1 MSWAENRDRFVFYI
15 LSTRRDW
22 LCSSFRLQF
31 YHLACLRFSAE
42 LILFVIFFTFS
53 FILVQLFLIYR
64 LSSRSLRNHHLTLP
78 LFNTTEIYQEKW
90 NKLQN
95 DHYAKHFEIINYLK
109 DIWIRSFDRK
119 IIKCYID
126 RIRHFFII
134 STSRSKSAHRV
145 LKPNLRFFTDD
156 LKIMMNNIE
165 IFLMNQRKKY
175 AMKLDETKMRVFF
188 EFKISSFRDLISHVT
203 SHVLRKIFNQYFLIE
218 KSDHSFVCTHSW
230 IIISSLSCNH
240 LIKNR
245 MTTSTRILLL
255 EDVHSHWFFVK
266 STHRMTDSLL
276 LIQESVV
283 ARDRERSMK
292 SIIESSS
299 QADLMSQA
307 NLMKEMSM
315 KEIFT
320 QRNSSQFEMIEN
332 IVSSRKQ
339 ASVRER
345 VVTRRRERRRDRE
358 RERGR
363 ERDRGR
369 DDRSDI
375 SASTEDV
382 SEVIQ

>member
-1 MSWAENRDRFVFYI
+1 
-15 LSTRRDW
+15 
-22 LCSSFRLQF
+22 
-31 YHLACLRFSAE
+31 
-42 LILFVIFFTFS
+42 
-53 FILVQLFLIYR
+53 
-64 LSSRSLRNHHLTLP
+64 
-78 LFNTTEIYQEKW
+78 
-90 NKLQN
+90 
-95 DHYAKHFEIINYLK
+95 
-109 DIWIRSFDRK
+109 
-119 IIKCYID
+119 
-126 RIRHFFII
+126 
-134 STSRSKSAHRV
+134 
-145 LKPNLRFFTDD
+145 
-156 LKIMMNNIE
+156 
-165 IFLMNQRKKY
+165 
-175 AMKLDETKMRVFF
+175 
-188 EFKISSFRDLISHVT
+188 
-203 SHVLRKIFNQYFLIE
+203 
-218 KSDHSFVCTHSW
+218 
-230 IIISSLSCNH
+230 
-240 LIKNR
+240 
-245 MTTSTRILLL
+245 
-255 EDVHSHWFFVK
+255 
-266 STHRMTDSLL
+266 MTDSLL